1 MIQSQKNGGLVMK
14 YNDNL
19 KSIKDELIVEAKKML
34 PLSYEVSDAD
44 NFWSVH
50 VDKEGNVETDGY
62 TLQSGVYIGKSI
74 EDLSLSDIALLIDT
88 KLENIH
94 GK

>member
-1 MIQSQKNGGLVMK
+1 MK

-19 KSIKDELIVEAKKML
+19 KSIKNDLITEAKKML
-34 PLSYEVSDAD
+34 PLSYEICESDS
-44 NFWSVH
+44 FWSVH
-50 VDKEGNVETDGY
+50 VDKEGKVETEGY
-62 TLQSGVYIGKSI
+62 AQESGVYIGKSI

-88 KLENIH
+88 KLENRY